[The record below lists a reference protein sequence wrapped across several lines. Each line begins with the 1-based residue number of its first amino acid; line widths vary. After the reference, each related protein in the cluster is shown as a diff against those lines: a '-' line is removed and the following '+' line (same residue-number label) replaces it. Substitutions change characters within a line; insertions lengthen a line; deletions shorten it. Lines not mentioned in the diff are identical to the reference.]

1 MNQLT
6 TTAPQGELII
16 NSHSDTPV
24 DTTNL
29 VINPQAFFQ
38 MTQFANMMASSKM
51 TVPAHLRGNSSDC
64 LAVCMQAMQW
74 GMNPFAVA
82 QKTHNVNGVL
92 GYEAQLVNA
101 VITSKAPVTGRLQF
115 EWFGE
120 WERIIGRFKEEKTQN
135 GTKIVKDWT
144 LEDEKGLG
152 VKVWATIKGEDE
164 PRVLELLLS
173 QAGVR
178 NSPLWGQDPK
188 QQLAYLAIKRW
199 SRLYCPDVILGV
211 YTPDEIEP
219 RDKPKDVTPPRTK
232 HAGTSSIK
240 DRIKAKKAEPE
251 VVDAKV
257 DCFDIEPKAKEIAQA
272 TTLAKLNELGQDIAT
287 IKETENLC
295 GDDLTILQNAW
306 KEQKSLIIYNDLLNK
321 INQTTVDNTDTVR
334 AELFANQKYL
344 SEQQF
349 GELDNTLDD
358 VLNAQV
364 VE

>member
-1 MNQLT
+1 MNDLT
-6 TTAPQGELII
+6 TQAPQGELII

-29 VINPQAFFQ
+29 VINPQAFYQ
-38 MTQFANMMASSKM
+38 LTQFANMMAGSKM

-82 QKTHNVNGVL
+82 QKTFHINGVL

-101 VITSKAPVTGRLQF
+101 VITSRAPVKGRLQF

-120 WERIIGRFKEEKTQN
+120 WERIIGRFKESN
-135 GTKIVKDWT
+135 GKITKDWT

-152 VKVWATIKGEDE
+152 VRVWATLKGEDE

-219 RDKPKDVTPPRTK
+219 RDKPKDVTSPRSK

-251 VVDAKV
+251 VVDAEV

-272 TTLAKLNELGQDIAT
+272 TTLERLNELGKDIAT

-295 GDDLTILQNAW
+295 GDDLAILQNAW
-306 KEQKSLIIYNDLLNK
+306 KEQKSLIIYNDLLGK
-321 INQTTVDNTDTVR
+321 INQVTPDTADVIR
-334 AELFANQKYL
+334 AELFANQKFL
-344 SEQQF
+344 SEKHF
-349 GELDNTLDD
+349 SELDDTLDNA
-358 VLNAQV
+358 LNAQV
-364 VE
+364 AG